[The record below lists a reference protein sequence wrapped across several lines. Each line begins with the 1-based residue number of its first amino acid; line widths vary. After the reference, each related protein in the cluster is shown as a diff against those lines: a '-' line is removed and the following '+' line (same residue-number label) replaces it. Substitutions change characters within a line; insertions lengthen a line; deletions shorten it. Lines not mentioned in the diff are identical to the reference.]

1 MSGRLREP
9 CPLSSRE
16 FFTLAI
22 REWEIVLERA
32 KQTKELTGILDLLAK
47 WRLYAAAERREPG
60 WYDRLAA
67 KADRIRRTGHN
78 ADATSLE
85 DLRAQVERRLGR

>member
-1 MSGRLREP
+1 MSAD
-9 CPLSSRE
+9 
-16 FFTLAI
+16 LAVVFD

-60 WYDRLAA
+60 WYSRLMA
-67 KADRIRRTGHN
+67 KADRIQRTGQN
-78 ADATSLE
+78 PDAASLE
-85 DLRAQVERRLGR
+85 DMRAQIERRLGR

>member
-1 MSGRLREP
+1 M
-9 CPLSSRE
+9 
-16 FFTLAI
+16 FD

-60 WYDRLAA
+60 WYARLMA
-67 KADRIRRTGHN
+67 KADRIERTGQN
-78 ADATSLE
+78 PDAIAVE
-85 DLRAQVERRLGR
+85 EMRAQVERRLGR